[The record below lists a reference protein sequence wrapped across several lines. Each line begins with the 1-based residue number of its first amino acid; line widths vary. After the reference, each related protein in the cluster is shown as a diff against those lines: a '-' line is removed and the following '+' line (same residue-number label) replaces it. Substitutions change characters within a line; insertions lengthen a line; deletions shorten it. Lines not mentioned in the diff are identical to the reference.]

1 MMVEEL
7 TDFGPILGGVPR
19 AERPHIENSCVFT
32 EVRGKDDVRDELYK
46 LVGGKRWATWFA
58 ESFFHVLS

>member
-46 LVGGKRWATWFA
+46 LVGGKRWAT
-58 ESFFHVLS
+58 